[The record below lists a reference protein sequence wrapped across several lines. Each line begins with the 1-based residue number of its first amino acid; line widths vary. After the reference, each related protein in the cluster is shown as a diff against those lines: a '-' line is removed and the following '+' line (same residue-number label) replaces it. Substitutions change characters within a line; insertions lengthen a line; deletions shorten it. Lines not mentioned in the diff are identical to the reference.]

1 MHSSIIIL
9 IFISFF
15 VTALQRLFRRG
26 IHKGNVQL
34 TNMRLVLMGP
44 PCVGKTAFK
53 SLLFNWSAPR
63 FHNSTAL
70 ATRPVR
76 ALERV
81 AGHNEGKIWERV
93 TSLDLLRMLSDAI
106 HALEEDSQLE
116 TDDPISEDASET
128 IISTESPKDTTTVES
143 RFTGLTKQ
151 NVKSYRAALP
161 SPTAVMSTVSEK
173 DFNELDSDINTT
185 IQPNQPEKETKVFTA
200 INMSSSNTTISSN
213 EATRPVVSRSSPSKE
228 LSSYDIDMKSNKYA
242 QELAK
247 VFAQHEKT
255 QNRHKATW
263 INVLDSGGQP
273 QFADVSRAFIRGN
286 TINVICTKLTE
297 SLFEKPQFCYSLNG
311 KLLNQPS
318 ELQMNNLQL
327 IEHFVRS
334 IVSSKN
340 AIVVK
345 GKKSLPLFMII
356 GTCYDKING
365 VRKVFYESLKF
376 KNEQL
381 LSTLREFH
389 DHFIFPN
396 DDPKKVIFPV
406 DNLCW
411 WNRKKK
417 SSSLRQHIMSY
428 QKEIAITA
436 PIPVRW
442 YMFELR
448 LKEEASQEDH
458 GIISLES
465 CCGIGVSL
473 GMDGND
479 VKKSL
484 SHLHTMA
491 LFLFFPI
498 VLHNVIFTNPQY
510 LLDMLSALIRVSFV
524 DSLEDILLEGKSIAP
539 ENLRAFRE
547 FGVFEES
554 LLDNVCLPF
563 VSSLFTRNAFLMLL
577 RYLHIITPLS
587 TNDGIKRY
595 FMPVVLPP
603 EQVKDEDIVLFQK
616 KCDPM
621 IITFGSKVVPQ
632 VSNVIVVH
640 IYNNC

>member
-1 MHSSIIIL
+1 
-9 IFISFF
+9 
-15 VTALQRLFRRG
+15 
-26 IHKGNVQL
+26 
-34 TNMRLVLMGP
+34 MGP

-81 AGHNEGKIWERV
+81 AGRNEGKIWERV
-93 TSLDLLRMLSDAI
+93 TSLDLLKMLSDAI
-106 HALEEDSQLE
+106 HALEQDSQHH
-116 TDDPISEDASET
+116 TDDRISEDASET
-128 IISTESPKDTTTVES
+128 ESHKEPTTDETS
-143 RFTGLTKQ
+143 ITGLTKP
-151 NVKSYRAALP
+151 NVKGYSAALP
-161 SPTAVMSTVSEK
+161 SPTSVTSTISEK
-173 DFNELDSDINTT
+173 YINELDSDIDATV
-185 IQPNQPEKETKVFTA
+185 QPNQSEKEAKVFTT
-200 INMSSSNTTISSN
+200 IHISSSKTTISSN
-213 EATRPVVSRSSPSKE
+213 EATRPAVSSSSPSKE
-228 LSSYDIDMKSNKYA
+228 LSSHNIDIKSNKYA
-242 QELAK
+242 QDLAK
-247 VFAQHEKT
+247 VFAKHKKI

-286 TINVICTKLTE
+286 NINIICTKLTE
-297 SLFEKPQFCYSLNG
+297 SLFEKPQFCYSLSG

-340 AIVVK
+340 ALVVK
-345 GKKSLPLFMII
+345 GRKRLPLFMII
-356 GTCYDKING
+356 GTCYDKIKRG
-365 VRKVFYESLKF
+365 KRELYEPLEF

-381 LSTLREFH
+381 LSTLSEFH
-389 DHFIFPN
+389 DHFIFPE
-396 DDPKKVIFPV
+396 DDPKKLIFPV

-411 WNRKKK
+411 WNRKKI
-417 SSSLRQHIMSY
+417 SSSLRQHIMSF

-473 GMDGND
+473 GMDEND

-491 LFLFFPI
+491 LFLYFPI
-498 VLHNVIFTNPQY
+498 VLRNVIFTNPQY

-539 ENLRAFRE
+539 DTQRAFRE

-563 VSSLFTRNAFLMLL
+563 VSSLFSKNAFLTLL

-603 EQVKDEDIVLFQK
+603 EQAKEEDIVLFQK

-632 VSNVIVVH
+632 VNNVTVVH

>member
-1 MHSSIIIL
+1 
-9 IFISFF
+9 
-15 VTALQRLFRRG
+15 
-26 IHKGNVQL
+26 
-34 TNMRLVLMGP
+34 MGP

-53 SLLFNWSAPR
+53 SLLFNWSALR

-81 AGHNEGKIWERV
+81 AGRNEGKIWERV

-106 HALEEDSQLE
+106 HALEQDSQHH

-128 IISTESPKDTTTVES
+128 ESHKEPTTDETS
-143 RFTGLTKQ
+143 ITGLTKP
-151 NVKSYRAALP
+151 NIKCYSAALP
-161 SPTAVMSTVSEK
+161 SPTAVTSTISEK
-173 DFNELDSDINTT
+173 DFNELDSHIDATV
-185 IQPNQPEKETKVFTA
+185 QPNQSEKEAKVITTVHL
-200 INMSSSNTTISSN
+200 SSSKTTISSD
-213 EATRPVVSRSSPSKE
+213 EATRPAVSRSSPSKE
-228 LSSYDIDMKSNKYA
+228 LSSHNIDMKSDKYA
-242 QELAK
+242 QDLAK
-247 VFAQHEKT
+247 VLAKHKKI

-286 TINVICTKLTE
+286 TINIICTKLTE
-297 SLFEKPQFCYSLNG
+297 SLLEKPQFCYSLNG

-340 AIVVK
+340 VLVVK
-345 GKKSLPLFMII
+345 GRKSLPLFMII
-356 GTCYDKING
+356 GTCYDKIKRG
-365 VRKVFYESLKF
+365 KRDLYEPLEF

-381 LSTLREFH
+381 LSTLSEFH
-389 DHFIFPN
+389 DHFIFPK
-396 DDPKKVIFPV
+396 DDPKKLIFPV

-411 WNRKKK
+411 WNRKKV

-428 QKEIAITA
+428 QKEIAIA
-436 PIPVRW
+436 EPIPVRW

-448 LKEEASQEDH
+448 LKEQASQEDH

-473 GMDGND
+473 GMDEND

-491 LFLFFPI
+491 LFLYFPI
-498 VLHNVIFTNPQY
+498 VLCNAIFTNPQY

-539 ENLRAFRE
+539 DTQRAFRE

-563 VSSLFTRNAFLMLL
+563 VSSLFSKNAFLTLL

-603 EQVKDEDIVLFQK
+603 EQAKEEDIVIFQK

-632 VSNVIVVH
+632 VSNVTVVH
-640 IYNNC
+640 IYNKC

>member
-1 MHSSIIIL
+1 MFFC
-9 IFISFF
+9 IFI
-15 VTALQRLFRRG
+15 TALQRLFKRG
-26 IHKGNVQL
+26 LHKGNVQL

-70 ATRPVR
+70 ATRPIR

-81 AGHNEGKIWERV
+81 AGRNEGKIWERV

-106 HALEEDSQLE
+106 HALEQDSQQE
-116 TDDPISEDASET
+116 TDDPISKDAS
-128 IISTESPKDTTTVES
+128 STLSAESPQKFTLGETS
-143 RFTGLTKQ
+143 MTGLAKQ
-151 NVKSYRAALP
+151 NVKSYNAAVPL
-161 SPTAVMSTVSEK
+161 PTAVTSTISEK
-173 DFNELDSDINTT
+173 DLNKLDSDIDTTTKPKQTEKKTFHITSNNTT
-185 IQPNQPEKETKVFTA
+185 V
-200 INMSSSNTTISSN
+200 SSDK
-213 EATRPVVSRSSPSKE
+213 ATRPIVSSASPAKE
-228 LSSYDIDMKSNKYA
+228 LSSSSTEIKSDQYSRELTKV
-242 QELAK
+242 LAK
-247 VFAQHEKT
+247 QKKV

-286 TINVICTKLTE
+286 TINIICTKLTE

-318 ELQMNNLQL
+318 ELQMTNLEL

-334 IVSSKN
+334 VVSSKN
-340 AIVVK
+340 AVVAK

-356 GTCYDKING
+356 GTCYDKIK
-365 VRKVFYESLKF
+365 REKKELYEPLEF

-381 LSTLREFH
+381 LSTLSEFH

-396 DDPKKVIFPV
+396 KDPKKLIFPV

-411 WNRKKK
+411 WNRKKI

-428 QKEIAITA
+428 QKEIVIAA

-458 GIISLES
+458 RIISLES
-465 CCGIGVSL
+465 CHGIGGSL

-479 VKKSL
+479 VLNSL

-491 LFLFFPI
+491 LFLYFPI
-498 VLHNVIFTNPQY
+498 VLRNVIFTNPQY
-510 LLDMLSALIRVSFV
+510 LLDLLSALIRVSFV
-524 DSLEDILLEGKSIAP
+524 DSLEDILLEGKSITRDTQ
-539 ENLRAFRE
+539 RAFRE
-547 FGVFEES
+547 FGVFDES

-563 VSSLFTRNAFLMLL
+563 VSSLFTKHAFLMLL

-587 TNDGIKRY
+587 TTDGVKRY

-603 EQVKDEDIVLFQK
+603 QQAKEKDIILFHR

-621 IITFGSKVVPQ
+621 IITFRNKVVPQ
-632 VSNVIVVH
+632 VSDVTVLQL
-640 IYNNC
+640 NND

>member
-1 MHSSIIIL
+1 
-9 IFISFF
+9 
-15 VTALQRLFRRG
+15 
-26 IHKGNVQL
+26 
-34 TNMRLVLMGP
+34 MGP

-53 SLLFNWSAPR
+53 SLLFNWNAPK

-70 ATRPVR
+70 ATRPIR

-81 AGHNEGKIWERV
+81 VGCNEGKIWEKV
-93 TSLDLLRMLSDAI
+93 TSLDFLRMLSDAI
-106 HALEEDSQLE
+106 HALEQDSQQE
-116 TDDPISEDASET
+116 TDDPISEDASGKSL
-128 IISTESPKDTTTVES
+128 STESVQWLRTDETSISISESAKQKVE
-143 RFTGLTKQ
+143 GH
-151 NVKSYRAALP
+151 NAASLL
-161 SPTAVMSTVSEK
+161 PTAITSTKSEYDSKELDTDIVTSTKYSQTKKETK
-173 DFNELDSDINTT
+173 DFNSYHMSLNSAT
-185 IQPNQPEKETKVFTA
+185 
-200 INMSSSNTTISSN
+200 MSSD
-213 EATRPVVSRSSPSKE
+213 EATRVVSSNSPARAISAYNTNPDRDQYSKE
-228 LSSYDIDMKSNKYA
+228 LTKI
-242 QELAK
+242 LAEQK
-247 VFAQHEKT
+247 TT

-286 TINVICTKLTE
+286 TINIICTKLTE

-318 ELQMNNLQL
+318 ELQMTNLEL

-356 GTCYDKING
+356 GTCYDKIKG
-365 VRKVFYESLKF
+365 VRKVIYSYESLEF

-381 LSTLREFH
+381 LSTLSEFH
-389 DHFIFPN
+389 DHFIFHN
-396 DDPKKVIFPV
+396 EDSKELIFPV

-411 WNRKKK
+411 WNRSKT

-428 QKEIAITA
+428 ENDISIAA

-448 LKEEASQEDH
+448 LKEEASHEDH

-465 CCGIGVSL
+465 CHSFGVSL

-479 VKKSL
+479 VLKSL

-491 LFLFFPI
+491 LFLYFPI
-498 VLHNVIFTNPQY
+498 VLRNVIFSNPQY
-510 LLDMLSALIRVSFV
+510 LLDLLSALIRVSFV
-524 DSLEDILLEGKSIAP
+524 DSLEDILLEGKSITP
-539 ENLRAFRE
+539 DTQRAFRE
-547 FGVFEES
+547 YGVFDES
-554 LLDNVCLPF
+554 LLDKVCLPF
-563 VSSLFTRNAFLMLL
+563 VSSLFTKHAFLMLL

-587 TNDGIKRY
+587 TTDGVKRY

-603 EQVKDEDIVLFQK
+603 KQAEEKDIVLFQR

-621 IITFGSKVVPQ
+621 IITFRSKVVPQ
-632 VSNVIVVH
+632 VSNVTVLQLKNH
-640 IYNNC
+640 

>member
-1 MHSSIIIL
+1 
-9 IFISFF
+9 
-15 VTALQRLFRRG
+15 
-26 IHKGNVQL
+26 
-34 TNMRLVLMGP
+34 MGP

-81 AGHNEGKIWERV
+81 AGRNEGMIWERV

-106 HALEEDSQLE
+106 HALEQDSQHH
-116 TDDPISEDASET
+116 TDHSISEDVSK
-128 IISTESPKDTTTVES
+128 TESHKEPTTDETS
-143 RFTGLTKQ
+143 ITGLTKP
-151 NVKSYRAALP
+151 NIKCYSAALT
-161 SPTAVMSTVSEK
+161 SPTAVTSTISEK
-173 DFNELDSDINTT
+173 NFNELDSDIDTT
-185 IQPNQPEKETKVFTA
+185 IQPNQSEKEAKVFTT
-200 INMSSSNTTISSN
+200 IHVSSSNTTISPD
-213 EATRPVVSRSSPSKE
+213 EATRPAGSSASPSKE
-228 LSSYDIDMKSNKYA
+228 LSSYDIDMKSDKYA

-247 VFAQHEKT
+247 VIAQHEKT

-311 KLLNQPS
+311 KLLNQPC

-340 AIVVK
+340 AIVVR

-356 GTCYDKING
+356 GTCYDKIKG
-365 VRKVFYESLKF
+365 VRKLFYESLEF

-381 LSTLREFH
+381 LSTLSEFH

-396 DDPKKVIFPV
+396 DDPKKLIFPV

-411 WNRKKK
+411 WNRKKI

-428 QKEIAITA
+428 QKEIAIAA

-473 GMDGND
+473 GMDEND

-491 LFLFFPI
+491 LFLYFPI
-498 VLHNVIFTNPQY
+498 VLRNVIFTNPQY

-539 ENLRAFRE
+539 DTQRAFRE

-563 VSSLFTRNAFLMLL
+563 VSSLFTKNAFLTLL

-603 EQVKDEDIVLFQK
+603 EQAKEEDIVLFRK

-632 VSNVIVVH
+632 VSNVTVVH

>member
-1 MHSSIIIL
+1 MFFF
-9 IFISFF
+9 IFI
-15 VTALQRLFRRG
+15 TALQRLFKRG
-26 IHKGNVQL
+26 LHKGNVQL

-70 ATRPVR
+70 APRPIR

-81 AGHNEGKIWERV
+81 AGRNEGKIWEKV

-106 HALEEDSQLE
+106 HALEQDSQQE
-116 TDDPISEDASET
+116 TDDPISEDAS
-128 IISTESPKDTTTVES
+128 STTLFAESPQKFTPGETS
-143 RFTGLTKQ
+143 MTGLAKQ
-151 NVKSYRAALP
+151 NVKSDNAVVPL
-161 SPTAVMSTVSEK
+161 PTAVTSTISEK
-173 DFNELDSDINTT
+173 DLNELDSDIDTT
-185 IQPNQPEKETKVFTA
+185 IKANQTEKKTFHIST
-200 INMSSSNTTISSN
+200 SSTTISSDK
-213 EATRPVVSRSSPSKE
+213 ATRPTVSSASPAKE
-228 LSSYDIDMKSNKYA
+228 LSSSSTDMHSDQYSR
-242 QELAK
+242 ELAK
-247 VFAQHEKT
+247 VFTKQKKA

-286 TINVICTKLTE
+286 TINIICTKLTE

-318 ELQMNNLQL
+318 ELQMTNLEL
-327 IEHFVRS
+327 IEQFVRS

-340 AIVVK
+340 AVVAK

-356 GTCYDKING
+356 GTCYDKIK
-365 VRKVFYESLKF
+365 RAKKELYEPLEF

-381 LSTLREFH
+381 LSTLSEFH
-389 DHFIFPN
+389 DHFIFHN
-396 DDPKKVIFPV
+396 DDQKELIFPV

-411 WNRKKK
+411 WNRKKI

-428 QKEIAITA
+428 QKDIGIAA

-448 LKEEASQEDH
+448 LKEEASQVDH
-458 GIISLES
+458 GIISLVS
-465 CCGIGVSL
+465 CHGIGVSL
-473 GMDGND
+473 SMDGND
-479 VKKSL
+479 VLNFL

-491 LFLFFPI
+491 LFLYFPI
-498 VLHNVIFTNPQY
+498 VLRNVIFTNPQY

-524 DSLEDILLEGKSIAP
+524 DSLEDILLEGKSITP
-539 ENLRAFRE
+539 DTQRAFRE
-547 FGVFEES
+547 FGVFDES

-563 VSSLFTRNAFLMLL
+563 VSSLFTKNAFLMLL
-577 RYLHIITPLS
+577 RYLYIITPLS
-587 TNDGIKRY
+587 TTDGVKRY

-603 EQVKDEDIVLFQK
+603 QQAKEKDIVLFQK

-632 VSNVIVVH
+632 VSNVTVVL
-640 IYNNC
+640 IYNNY

>member
-1 MHSSIIIL
+1 MMFVCIL
-9 IFISFF
+9 
-15 VTALQRLFRRG
+15 VTALQRLLKRG
-26 IHKGNVQL
+26 LNKGNVQL

-63 FHNSTAL
+63 LHNSTAL
-70 ATRPVR
+70 ATRPIR

-81 AGHNEGKIWERV
+81 AGRNEGKIWEKV

-106 HALEEDSQLE
+106 RALEQDSQQE
-116 TDDPISEDASET
+116 TNDPISEDAS
-128 IISTESPKDTTTVES
+128 STTLSAESPQK
-143 RFTGLTKQ
+143 FTLGETSMTDLAKQ
-151 NVKSYRAALP
+151 NVKSYNASVPLP
-161 SPTAVMSTVSEK
+161 TEVTSTISEK
-173 DFNELDSDINTT
+173 DLNELDSDIDTTIKPKQTEKKTFHITSINTT
-185 IQPNQPEKETKVFTA
+185 V
-200 INMSSSNTTISSN
+200 SSDK
-213 EATRPVVSRSSPSKE
+213 ATRPAVSSASPAKE
-228 LSSYDIDMKSNKYA
+228 LSSSSTDMHSDQYSRELTKV
-242 QELAK
+242 LAK
-247 VFAQHEKT
+247 QKTT

-286 TINVICTKLTE
+286 TINIICTKLTE
-297 SLFEKPQFCYSLNG
+297 NLFEKPQFCYSLNG

-318 ELQMNNLQL
+318 ELQMTNLEL

-334 IVSSKN
+334 IVSSKH
-340 AIVVK
+340 AVVAK

-356 GTCYDKING
+356 GTCYDKIKCG
-365 VRKVFYESLKF
+365 LCGKKELYEPLEF

-381 LSTLREFH
+381 LSTLSEFH
-389 DHFIFPN
+389 DHFIFPSE
-396 DDPKKVIFPV
+396 DPNKVIFPV
-406 DNLCW
+406 ENLCW
-411 WNRKKK
+411 WNRKKI

-428 QKEIAITA
+428 QKEIGIAT

-465 CCGIGVSL
+465 CHGIGGSL

-479 VKKSL
+479 VMNSL

-491 LFLFFPI
+491 LFLYFPI
-498 VLHNVIFTNPQY
+498 VLHNVIFSNPQY
-510 LLDMLSALIRVSFV
+510 LLDLLSALIRVSFV
-524 DSLEDILLEGKSIAP
+524 DFLEDILLEGKSITRDTQ
-539 ENLRAFRE
+539 RAFRE
-547 FGVFEES
+547 FGVFDES

-563 VSSLFTRNAFLMLL
+563 VSSLFTKHAFLMLL

-587 TNDGIKRY
+587 TTDGVKRY

-603 EQVKDEDIVLFQK
+603 KQAKEKDIVLFQR

-621 IITFGSKVVPQ
+621 IITFRSKVVPQ
-632 VSNVIVVH
+632 VRDVTVLQL
-640 IYNNC
+640 NNH

>member
-1 MHSSIIIL
+1 MFFC
-9 IFISFF
+9 IFI
-15 VTALQRLFRRG
+15 TALQRLFKRG
-26 IHKGNVQL
+26 LHKGNVRL

-53 SLLFNWSAPR
+53 SLLFNWNAPK

-70 ATRPVR
+70 ATRPIR

-81 AGHNEGKIWERV
+81 AGRNEGKIWEKV

-106 HALEEDSQLE
+106 HALEQDSQQE
-116 TDDPISEDASET
+116 TDDPISEDASGKSL
-128 IISTESPKDTTTVES
+128 STESRQWLRTDETGISITGSAIQKVETHNAASLLPTGITSTKSEYDSKELDTDIVTSTKYSQTKKES
-143 RFTGLTKQ
+143 
-151 NVKSYRAALP
+151 
-161 SPTAVMSTVSEK
+161 K
-173 DFNELDSDINTT
+173 DFTSYHISLNSATMLSD
-185 IQPNQPEKETKVFTA
+185 
-200 INMSSSNTTISSN
+200 
-213 EATRPVVSRSSPSKE
+213 EATRPVVSSNSPARAISAYKTNPDRDQYSKE
-228 LSSYDIDMKSNKYA
+228 LAKI
-242 QELAK
+242 LAEQK
-247 VFAQHEKT
+247 TT

-286 TINVICTKLTE
+286 TINIICTKLTE
-297 SLFEKPQFCYSLNG
+297 SLFEKPQFYYSLSG

-318 ELQMNNLQL
+318 ELQMTNIEL

-356 GTCYDKING
+356 GTCYDKIKG
-365 VRKVFYESLKF
+365 LRKVFYESLEF
-376 KNEQL
+376 KNERL
-381 LSTLREFH
+381 LSTLSEFH
-389 DHFIFPN
+389 DHFIFHN
-396 DDPKKVIFPV
+396 EDRRELILPV
-406 DNLCW
+406 DNLCR
-411 WNRKKK
+411 WNRRKI

-428 QKEIAITA
+428 EKDISIAA

-448 LKEEASQEDH
+448 LKEEASHEDH

-465 CCGIGVSL
+465 CHSFGVSL

-479 VKKSL
+479 VLNSL

-491 LFLFFPI
+491 LFLYFPI
-498 VLHNVIFTNPQY
+498 VLRNVIFTNPQY

-524 DSLEDILLEGKSIAP
+524 DHLEDILLEGKSITP
-539 ENLRAFRE
+539 DTQRAFRE
-547 FGVFEES
+547 FGVFDES

-563 VSSLFTRNAFLMLL
+563 VSSLFTKNAFLMLL
-577 RYLHIITPLS
+577 HYLHIITPLS
-587 TNDGIKRY
+587 TTDGVKRY

-603 EQVKDEDIVLFQK
+603 QQAEEKDIVHFQR

-621 IITFGSKVVPQ
+621 IITFRSKVVPQ
-632 VSNVIVVH
+632 VSDVTVLQL
-640 IYNNC
+640 NNH

>member
-1 MHSSIIIL
+1 
-9 IFISFF
+9 
-15 VTALQRLFRRG
+15 
-26 IHKGNVQL
+26 
-34 TNMRLVLMGP
+34 MGP

-70 ATRPVR
+70 ATRPVQ

-81 AGHNEGKIWERV
+81 AGRNEGKIWEKV
-93 TSLDLLRMLSDAI
+93 TSHDLLRMLSDAI
-106 HALEEDSQLE
+106 HALEQKE
-116 TDDPISEDASET
+116 TDDSISEDGSET
-128 IISTESPKDTTTVES
+128 IISKESPKEVVTDETS
-143 RFTGLTKQ
+143 ITGLTKQ
-151 NVKSYRAALP
+151 NEKRYNDALP
-161 SPTAVMSTVSEK
+161 SPTAVTSTISEK
-173 DFNELDSDINTT
+173 DFNELDTDINTT
-185 IQPNQPEKETKVFTA
+185 IQPNQPEKETKVFTT
-200 INMSSSNTTISSN
+200 INMSSSNTAISSD
-213 EATRPVVSRSSPSKE
+213 EATRPAGSSASPSKE
-228 LSSYDIDMKSNKYA
+228 LSSYGIEMNSDKYSRDLA
-242 QELAK
+242 NVLAK
-247 VFAQHEKT
+247 HKKSK
-255 QNRHKATW
+255 NRHKATW

-286 TINVICTKLTE
+286 TINIICTKLTE

-345 GKKSLPLFMII
+345 VKKSLPFFMII
-356 GTCYDKING
+356 GTCYDKIKRG
-365 VRKVFYESLKF
+365 KRELYEPIEF

-381 LSTLREFH
+381 LSTLSEFH

-396 DDPKKVIFPV
+396 DDPKKLIFPV

-411 WNRKKK
+411 WNRKKI

-428 QKEIAITA
+428 QKEIAIAA

-473 GMDGND
+473 GMDEND

-491 LFLFFPI
+491 LFLYFPI
-498 VLHNVIFTNPQY
+498 VLRNVIFTNPQY

-524 DSLEDILLEGKSIAP
+524 DSLEDILLKGKSIA
-539 ENLRAFRE
+539 LDTQRAFRE

-554 LLDNVCLPF
+554 LLDSVCLPF
-563 VSSLFTRNAFLMLL
+563 VCSVFTKHGFLMLL

-587 TNDGIKRY
+587 TTDGVKRY

-603 EQVKDEDIVLFQK
+603 QQANEKDIVLFQR

-621 IITFGSKVVPQ
+621 IITFRSKVVPQ
-632 VSNVIVVH
+632 VSNVIVLTSQQSFNLLMLKH
-640 IYNNC
+640 SSINWYNFCKFLLKINTN

>member
-1 MHSSIIIL
+1 
-9 IFISFF
+9 
-15 VTALQRLFRRG
+15 
-26 IHKGNVQL
+26 
-34 TNMRLVLMGP
+34 MGP

-81 AGHNEGKIWERV
+81 TGRNEGKIWERV

-106 HALEEDSQLE
+106 HALEDSQQE

-128 IISTESPKDTTTVES
+128 IISTESPKETTTCES
-143 RFTGLTKQ
+143 SITGLTKH
-151 NVKSYRAALP
+151 NVKSYSAALP
-161 SPTAVMSTVSEK
+161 LPTAVMSTVSEK
-173 DFNELDSDINTT
+173 DFNELDSDIDTT
-185 IQPNQPEKETKVFTA
+185 IQPNQPEKESKVFTA
-200 INMSSSNTTISSN
+200 INMSSSNTTISSD
-213 EATRPVVSRSSPSKE
+213 EATRPVVSSASPAKE
-228 LSSYDIDMKSNKYA
+228 LSSYDIDMKSDKYA

-247 VFAQHEKT
+247 VFAQQEKT

-340 AIVVK
+340 AVVVK

-356 GTCYDKING
+356 GTCYDKIKG
-365 VRKVFYESLKF
+365 VRKIFYESLEF

-381 LSTLREFH
+381 LSTLSEFH

-396 DDPKKVIFPV
+396 DDPKKLIFPV
-406 DNLCW
+406 DNLCR
-411 WNRKKK
+411 WNRKKI

-428 QKEIAITA
+428 QKEIAIA
-436 PIPVRW
+436 SPIPVRW

-491 LFLFFPI
+491 LFLYFPI
-498 VLHNVIFTNPQY
+498 VLRNVIFTNPQY

-524 DSLEDILLEGKSIAP
+524 DSLEDILLEGKSIAADTQ
-539 ENLRAFRE
+539 RAFRE

-563 VSSLFTRNAFLMLL
+563 VSSLFTKNAFLMLL

-603 EQVKDEDIVLFQK
+603 EQAKEEDILLFQK

-632 VSNVIVVH
+632 VSNVTVVH
-640 IYNNC
+640 IYSNC

>member
-1 MHSSIIIL
+1 
-9 IFISFF
+9 
-15 VTALQRLFRRG
+15 
-26 IHKGNVQL
+26 
-34 TNMRLVLMGP
+34 MGP

-81 AGHNEGKIWERV
+81 TGRDEGKIWERV

-106 HALEEDSQLE
+106 HALEEDSQHE

-128 IISTESPKDTTTVES
+128 IISTESPKETTTGES
-143 RFTGLTKQ
+143 SITGLTKQ
-151 NVKSYRAALP
+151 NVKSYSAALP

-173 DFNELDSDINTT
+173 DFNELDSDIDST
-185 IQPNQPEKETKVFTA
+185 IQPNQPEKETKVFTT

-213 EATRPVVSRSSPSKE
+213 EATRPVVSSASPAKE
-228 LSSYDIDMKSNKYA
+228 LSSYDIDMKSDKYA

-286 TINVICTKLTE
+286 TINVICTRLTE

-327 IEHFVRS
+327 IEHFLRS

-345 GKKSLPLFMII
+345 GNKSLPLFMII
-356 GTCYDKING
+356 GTCYDKIKG
-365 VRKVFYESLKF
+365 VRKLFYESLEF

-381 LSTLREFH
+381 LSTLSEFH

-396 DDPKKVIFPV
+396 DDPKKLIFPV

-411 WNRKKK
+411 WNRKKI

-442 YMFELR
+442 YMFELC

-491 LFLFFPI
+491 LFLYFPI
-498 VLHNVIFTNPQY
+498 VLRNVIFTNPQY

-539 ENLRAFRE
+539 DTHRAFRE
-547 FGVFEES
+547 FGVFEDS
-554 LLDNVCLPF
+554 LLDSVCLPF
-563 VSSLFTRNAFLMLL
+563 VSSLFSKNAFLTLL

-603 EQVKDEDIVLFQK
+603 EQAKEEDIVLFQK

-632 VSNVIVVH
+632 VSNVTVVH
-640 IYNNC
+640 IYNKC

>member
-1 MHSSIIIL
+1 
-9 IFISFF
+9 
-15 VTALQRLFRRG
+15 
-26 IHKGNVQL
+26 
-34 TNMRLVLMGP
+34 MGP

-81 AGHNEGKIWERV
+81 AGRNEGKIWERV
-93 TSLDLLRMLSDAI
+93 TSLDLLKMLSDAI
-106 HALEEDSQLE
+106 HALEQDSQHH
-116 TDDPISEDASET
+116 TDDRISEDASET
-128 IISTESPKDTTTVES
+128 ESHKEPTTDETS
-143 RFTGLTKQ
+143 ITGLTKP
-151 NVKSYRAALP
+151 NVKGYSAALP
-161 SPTAVMSTVSEK
+161 SPTSVTSTISEK
-173 DFNELDSDINTT
+173 YFNELDSDIDATV
-185 IQPNQPEKETKVFTA
+185 QPNQSEKEAKVFTTVH
-200 INMSSSNTTISSN
+200 ISSSKTTISSN
-213 EATRPVVSRSSPSKE
+213 EATRPAVSSSSPSKE
-228 LSSYDIDMKSNKYA
+228 LSSHNIDIKSNKYA

-247 VFAQHEKT
+247 VFAKHKKI

-286 TINVICTKLTE
+286 TINIICTKLTE

-340 AIVVK
+340 ALVVK

-356 GTCYDKING
+356 GTCYDKIKRG
-365 VRKVFYESLKF
+365 KRELYEPLEF

-381 LSTLREFH
+381 LSTLSEFH
-389 DHFIFPN
+389 DHFIFPE
-396 DDPKKVIFPV
+396 DDPKKLIFPV

-411 WNRKKK
+411 WNRKKI

-428 QKEIAITA
+428 QKEIAIAA

-473 GMDGND
+473 GMDEND

-491 LFLFFPI
+491 LFLYFPI
-498 VLHNVIFTNPQY
+498 VLRNVVFTNPQY
-510 LLDMLSALIRVSFV
+510 LLDMLSSLIRVSFI
-524 DSLEDILLEGKSIAP
+524 DSLEDILLEGKSIA
-539 ENLRAFRE
+539 LDTQQAFRE

-554 LLDNVCLPF
+554 LLDSVCLPF
-563 VSSLFTRNAFLMLL
+563 VCSVFTKHAFLMLL

-587 TNDGIKRY
+587 TTDDVKRY

-603 EQVKDEDIVLFQK
+603 QQAKQKDIVPFQT

-621 IITFGSKVVPQ
+621 IITFRSNIVPQ
-632 VSNVIVVH
+632 VSNVIVLTRQQSFLMLKAFYCKFVQFLQ
-640 IYNNC
+640 IIDN

>member
-1 MHSSIIIL
+1 
-9 IFISFF
+9 
-15 VTALQRLFRRG
+15 
-26 IHKGNVQL
+26 
-34 TNMRLVLMGP
+34 MGP

-70 ATRPVR
+70 ATRPIR

-81 AGHNEGKIWERV
+81 AGRSEGKIWEKV

-106 HALEEDSQLE
+106 HALEQDSQQE
-116 TDDPISEDASET
+116 IDDPISEDASD
-128 IISTESPKDTTTVES
+128 TESPKEVVNDES
-143 RFTGLTKQ
+143 SITRLRKQ
-151 NVKSYRAALP
+151 NQKSYNAALP
-161 SPTAVMSTVSEK
+161 SPTAVSLTISEK
-173 DFNELDSDINTT
+173 DFNELDSDMDTT
-185 IQPNQPEKETKVFTA
+185 IQPNQPEKETKVFNT
-200 INMSSSNTTISSN
+200 IHMSSSNTTD
-213 EATRPVVSRSSPSKE
+213 EATTPAVSSSCPFTE
-228 LSSYDIDMKSNKYA
+228 LSSHNIDMKSDKYA
-242 QELAK
+242 QDLAK
-247 VFAQHEKT
+247 VFAKHKKT

-286 TINVICTKLTE
+286 TINIICTKLTE

-345 GKKSLPLFMII
+345 GRKTLPLFMII
-356 GTCYDKING
+356 GTCYDKIKRG
-365 VRKVFYESLKF
+365 KKELYEPLEF

-381 LSTLREFH
+381 LSTLCEFH

-396 DDPKKVIFPV
+396 DDPNNVIFPV

-411 WNRKKK
+411 WNRKKI

-428 QKEIAITA
+428 QKEIGIAA

-479 VKKSL
+479 IKKSL

-491 LFLFFPI
+491 LFLYFPI
-498 VLHNVIFTNPQY
+498 VLDNVIFTNPQY

-539 ENLRAFRE
+539 DTQRAFRE

-563 VSSLFTRNAFLMLL
+563 VSSFFTKNAFLILL
-577 RYLHIITPLS
+577 RYLHIITPLL
-587 TNDGIKRY
+587 TTDGVMRY

-603 EQVKDEDIVLFQK
+603 EQAKEKDIALFQK

-632 VSNVIVVH
+632 VSNVTVVH

>member
-1 MHSSIIIL
+1 
-9 IFISFF
+9 
-15 VTALQRLFRRG
+15 
-26 IHKGNVQL
+26 
-34 TNMRLVLMGP
+34 MGP

-81 AGHNEGKIWERV
+81 ARRNEGKIWERV

-106 HALEEDSQLE
+106 HTLEQDSQQE
-116 TDDPISEDASET
+116 TDDAISEDASET
-128 IISTESPKDTTTVES
+128 IISTESHKEIVTDETS
-143 RFTGLTKQ
+143 ITGLTNQ
-151 NVKSYRAALP
+151 NVKSCNAALP
-161 SPTAVMSTVSEK
+161 SPTAVSSTISEK
-173 DFNELDSDINTT
+173 DVNELDTDIDTT
-185 IQPNQPEKETKVFTA
+185 IQPNQSEKETKIFTTGT
-200 INMSSSNTTISSN
+200 IHMSSSNTTISSD
-213 EATRPVVSRSSPSKE
+213 EATRPASSSASPAKE
-228 LSSYDIDMKSNKYA
+228 LSSYSIEMNSDKYSRD
-242 QELAK
+242 LAS
-247 VFAQHEKT
+247 VLAEHNKT

-273 QFADVSRAFIRGN
+273 QFADVSRAFVRGN

-356 GTCYDKING
+356 GTCYDKIKG
-365 VRKVFYESLKF
+365 VRKVFYESLEF

-381 LSTLREFH
+381 LSTLSEFH
-389 DHFIFPN
+389 DHFIFPK
-396 DDPKKVIFPV
+396 DDPKKLIFPV

-411 WNRKKK
+411 WNRKKI

-428 QKEIAITA
+428 QKEIAIAA

-465 CCGIGVSL
+465 CCGFGVSL
-473 GMDGND
+473 GMDEND

-491 LFLFFPI
+491 LFLYFPI
-498 VLHNVIFTNPQY
+498 VLRNVIFTNPQY

-524 DSLEDILLEGKSIAP
+524 DSLEDILLKGKSIA
-539 ENLRAFRE
+539 LDTQRAFRE

-554 LLDNVCLPF
+554 LLDSVCLPF
-563 VSSLFTRNAFLMLL
+563 VCSVFTKHAFLMLL

-587 TNDGIKRY
+587 TTDDVKRY

-603 EQVKDEDIVLFQK
+603 QQANDKDIVLFQR

-621 IITFGSKVVPQ
+621 IITFRSKVVPQ
-632 VSNVIVVH
+632 VSNVIVLTSQQSFNLLMLKH
-640 IYNNC
+640 SSINWYNFCKFLFKIDTN

>member
-1 MHSSIIIL
+1 
-9 IFISFF
+9 
-15 VTALQRLFRRG
+15 
-26 IHKGNVQL
+26 
-34 TNMRLVLMGP
+34 MRLVLMGP

-53 SLLFNWSAPR
+53 SLLFNWNAPK

-70 ATRPVR
+70 ATRPIR

-81 AGHNEGKIWERV
+81 AGRNEGKIWEKV

-106 HALEEDSQLE
+106 HALEQDSQQE
-116 TDDPISEDASET
+116 TDDPISEDASGKSL
-128 IISTESPKDTTTVES
+128 STESPQWLRTDETGISITGSAIQKVES
-143 RFTGLTKQ
+143 H
-151 NVKSYRAALP
+151 NAASLL
-161 SPTAVMSTVSEK
+161 PTAITSTKSK
-173 DFNELDSDINTT
+173 NDSKELDTDIVTST
-185 IQPNQPEKETKVFTA
+185 KYSQAKKETKDVTSYHMSLNSA
-200 INMSSSNTTISSN
+200 TMSSD
-213 EATRPVVSRSSPSKE
+213 EATQPVVSSNSPARAISAYNTNPDRDQYSKE
-228 LSSYDIDMKSNKYA
+228 L
-242 QELAK
+242 AK
-247 VFAQHEKT
+247 IFAEQKTT

-286 TINVICTKLTE
+286 TINIICTKLTE
-297 SLFEKPQFCYSLNG
+297 SLFEKPQFCYSLNC

-318 ELQMNNLQL
+318 ELQMTNLEL

-340 AIVVK
+340 AVVVK

-356 GTCYDKING
+356 GTYYDKIKG
-365 VRKVFYESLKF
+365 LRKIFYESLEF

-381 LSTLREFH
+381 LSTLSEFH
-389 DHFIFPN
+389 DHFIFHN
-396 DDPKKVIFPV
+396 EGRRELIFPV
-406 DNLCW
+406 DNLCR
-411 WNRKKK
+411 WNRRKI

-428 QKEIAITA
+428 EKDISIAA

-458 GIISLES
+458 GIISLEF
-465 CCGIGVSL
+465 CHGIAGSL
-473 GMDGND
+473 SMDGND
-479 VKKSL
+479 VLNSL

-491 LFLFFPI
+491 LFLYFPI
-498 VLHNVIFTNPQY
+498 VLRNVIFTNPQY

-524 DSLEDILLEGKSIAP
+524 DSLEDILLEGKSITP
-539 ENLRAFRE
+539 DTQRTFRE
-547 FGVFEES
+547 FGVFDES

-563 VSSLFTRNAFLMLL
+563 VSSLFTKHAFLMLL

-587 TNDGIKRY
+587 TTDGVKRY

-603 EQVKDEDIVLFQK
+603 IQAKEKDIVLFQR

-621 IITFGSKVVPQ
+621 IITFRGKVVPQ
-632 VSNVIVVH
+632 VSDVTVLQL
-640 IYNNC
+640 NNHCLC